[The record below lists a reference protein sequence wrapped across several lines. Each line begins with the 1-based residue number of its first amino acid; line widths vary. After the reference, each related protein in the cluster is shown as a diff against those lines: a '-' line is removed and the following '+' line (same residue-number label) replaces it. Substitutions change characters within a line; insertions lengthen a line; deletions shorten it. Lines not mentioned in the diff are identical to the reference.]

1 MTQHSPR
8 ILRRPAVETTTG
20 LSRSTIYQHMQAG
33 IFPKPIRLG
42 PKAVGWLESEVL
54 AWIEARTAER
64 DAA

>member
-1 MTQHSPR
+1 MTDSSPK
-8 ILRRPAVETTTG
+8 IVRRPAVEATTG
-20 LSRSTIYQHMQAG
+20 LRCSKFYQHMQAG

-54 AWIEARTAER
+54 AWIETRTDER